1 MVEGLKVLVV
11 LGTRAEAIKLAPI
24 ILDLRRRSGINV
36 MVCLTGQHR
45 HMVDPVLSWF
55 DIPVDD
61 DLQIMV
67 ENQSLAHLTATV
79 LTGMDRVLDS
89 FHPAWIL
96 VQGDTT
102 SAFAASLAGFYRRIP
117 VAHVEAG
124 LRSYQKQFPFPEE
137 VNRILTT
144 HLSDVHFAPTQQARA
159 NLLKEG
165 IPGDRVQVVGNPV
178 IDALMLTVEK
188 TASEA
193 FHAQCQARLATVDW
207 GKRVLLVT
215 GHRRESFGAP
225 FGQICEAL
233 RDLALTEDVEIIYPV
248 HLNPNVQRPVY
259 QVLGGLRN
267 VHLLEPVDYPMLI
280 WLAQQSFLIITDSGG
295 IQEEAPSLGKPVVVM
310 RDVTERCESLEAG
323 VAVLVG
329 TSRATIVE
337 TVTRLLH
344 DPEQYQTMARVL
356 HLYGDG
362 NAAKRIGDCL
372 ENGVAVS
379 QTSLAG

>member
-1 MVEGLKVLVV
+1 MAEKLKVLVV
-11 LGTRAEAIKLAPI
+11 LGTRPEAIKLAPI
-24 ILDLRRRSGINV
+24 ILELRRRQGMTV
-36 MVCLTGQHR
+36 RVCVTGQHR

-67 ENQSLAHLTATV
+67 ENQSLAHLTAHV
-79 LTGMDRVLDS
+79 LTGMDRILDS
-89 FHPAWIL
+89 FHPDWLL

-102 SAFAASLAGFYRRIP
+102 SAFAAALAGFYRKVP

-124 LRSYQKQFPFPEE
+124 LRSYQKHFPFPEE

-144 HLSDVHFAPTQQARA
+144 HLSDRHFAPTPQARA
-159 NLLKEG
+159 HLLKEG
-165 IPGDRVQVVGNPV
+165 IPDDRVQVVGNSV

-188 TASEA
+188 ISSEA
-193 FHAQCQARLATVDW
+193 FHRQCQARLPDIDW
-207 GKRVLLVT
+207 EKRVLLVT

-233 RDLALTEDVEIIYPV
+233 RDVALAEDVEIIYPV
-248 HLNPNVQRPVY
+248 HLNPNVQRPVHHL
-259 QVLGGLRN
+259 LGQLKN
-267 VHLLEPVDYPMLI
+267 VHLLEPVEYPMMI

-310 RDVTERCESLEAG
+310 RDVTERGESLEAG

-329 TSRATIVE
+329 TSRKIIVE
-337 TVTRLLH
+337 TVSRLLH
-344 DPEQYQTMARVL
+344 DREYYQSMARVL

-362 NAAKRIGDCL
+362 TAARRIVDCL
-372 ENGVAVS
+372 ERGEDV
-379 QTSLAG
+379 G

>member
-1 MVEGLKVLVV
+1 MAEGLKVLVV
-11 LGTRAEAIKLAPI
+11 LGTRPEAIKLAPI
-24 ILDLRRRSGINV
+24 ILELQRRPGMTV

-55 DIPVDD
+55 HIRVDD

-67 ENQSLAHLTATV
+67 ENQSLAHLTANV

-89 FHPAWIL
+89 FHPDWLL

-102 SAFAASLAGFYRRIP
+102 SAFAAALAGFYRKVP

-124 LRSYQKQFPFPEE
+124 LRSYHKHFPFPEE

-144 HLSDVHFAPTQQARA
+144 HLSDVHFAPTPQARA
-159 NLLKEG
+159 HLIKEG
-165 IPGDRVQVVGNPV
+165 ISEDQIEVVGNPV
-178 IDALMLTVEK
+178 IDALMLTAEK
-188 TASEA
+188 TTSEA

-225 FGQICEAL
+225 FEQICEAL
-233 RDLALTEDVEIIYPV
+233 RDLALAEDVEIIYPV

-259 QVLGGLRN
+259 KVLGGLKN
-267 VHLLEPVDYPMLI
+267 VHLLDPVDYPMLI

-310 RDVTERCESLEAG
+310 RDVTERTESLEAG

-329 TSRATIVE
+329 TSRTAIVE
-337 TVTRLLH
+337 TVARLLH
-344 DPEQYQTMARVL
+344 DREYYQTMARVL

-362 NAAKRIGDCL
+362 KAAQQIVGRL
-372 ENGVAVS
+372 ENG
-379 QTSLAG
+379 GF

>member
-24 ILDLRRRSGINV
+24 ILDLRRRSGINL

-67 ENQSLAHLTATV
+67 ENQSLAHVTANV

-102 SAFAASLAGFYRRIP
+102 SAFAASLAGFYRRVP

-178 IDALMLTVEK
+178 IDAMMLTVEK

-248 HLNPNVQRPVY
+248 HLNPNVQGPVY
-259 QVLGGLRN
+259 HMLGGLRN

-329 TSRATIVE
+329 TSRARIVE
-337 TVTRLLH
+337 TVTKLLH
-344 DPEQYQTMARVL
+344 DPEYYQTMARVL